1 ATYGGQ
7 FTLTHN
13 HPVNLKK
20 PEFVAPAFLLCTEN
34 PQLGWGFRKAFS
46 FEPVI
51 KTPFDLLKHLAVWQ
65 LQVSNK
71 KSKGGPNGERKE
83 LSAHPMEL

>member
-1 ATYGGQ
+1 M
-7 FTLTHN
+7 
-13 HPVNLKK
+13 KK
-20 PEFVAPAFLLCTEN
+20 PDPRNNPHPSSNINQAQEIVPDFLCTEN

-83 LSAHPMEL
+83 

>member
-1 ATYGGQ
+1 MKSYRHCDVDAGDKRREVKQ
-7 FTLTHN
+7 SLQRR
-13 HPVNLKK
+13 L
-20 PEFVAPAFLLCTEN
+20 LLCTEN

-46 FEPVI
+46 FKPVI

>member
-1 ATYGGQ
+1 MLYATTTRNNLCSFKENGQGGD
-7 FTLTHN
+7 TL
-13 HPVNLKK
+13 PV
-20 PEFVAPAFLLCTEN
+20 FLCTEN
-34 PQLGWGFRKAFS
+34 PQLGWGFRKASS

>member
-1 ATYGGQ
+1 M
-7 FTLTHN
+7 
-13 HPVNLKK
+13 KK
-20 PEFVAPAFLLCTEN
+20 PDPRNNPLPSSNIYQAQEIVPDFLLCTEN

-65 LQVSNK
+65 LQVS
-71 KSKGGPNGERKE
+71 
-83 LSAHPMEL
+83 

>member
-1 ATYGGQ
+1 M
-7 FTLTHN
+7 
-13 HPVNLKK
+13 
-20 PEFVAPAFLLCTEN
+20 CIEN

-71 KSKGGPNGERKE
+71 KSEWKSVRILEAE
-83 LSAHPMEL
+83 CCADHIHMLQCLSKLSENV

>member
-1 ATYGGQ
+1 IDYLSR
-7 FTLTHN
+7 LTRRDIDYAQ
-13 HPVNLKK
+13 P
-20 PEFVAPAFLLCTEN
+20 

-71 KSKGGPNGERKE
+71 KSKGDPNGERKE